1 MRSNNPPSGWPTH
14 WVKVV
19 ASLFVAWHFYSI
31 FGAVTATSTS
41 MLHPAPLPALQIA
54 RTSYMYREALFL
66 HNAYRFYVPDPGPVQ
81 TMWFRLEYEGPKGRS
96 IAYWYELPRRDDF
109 SFRMSYQRHLSV
121 SMLLQMQ
128 GYDITTVNSG
138 LKALDLVKDQDIDI
152 IFHEAAFV
160 SVPQSMANPL
170 PCFEINQRGTEF
182 LLESAR
188 KAGVKRVVLASSA
201 AVYGDSEAMPLDE
214 QTPLRPLSPYAV
226 SKRVDELYAE
236 LYTRSFGLEVVALR
250 YFNVYGPRQRPDSMY
265 AAAVPI
271 FTRRLLDG
279 KPVTIYGDGGQT
291 RDLVYVGDIVRANL
305 TASEHPAAPGQVFN
319 VCSGDEIRVIDLV
332 ETLMDLFPN
341 APAPQF
347 APPRAGDIY
356 RSVGNPQK
364 AADLLGF
371 RAQTSLAD
379 GLRQVVNWMKEETR

>member
-1 MRSNNPPSGWPTH
+1 MKKYLVTGGAGFIGSHIVRALLEQGD
-14 WVKVV
+14 
-19 ASLFVAWHFYSI
+19 FVRVLDNF
-31 FGAVTATSTS
+31 STGK
-41 MLHPAPLPALQIA
+41 
-54 RTSYMYREALFL
+54 RE
-66 HNAYRFYVPDPGPVQ
+66 NI
-81 TMWFRLEYEGPKGRS
+81 E
-96 IAYWYELPRRDDF
+96 
-109 SFRMSYQRHLSV
+109 
-121 SMLLQMQ
+121 
-128 GYDITTVNSG
+128 G
-138 LKALDLVKDQDIDI
+138 LKVELLEGDLRDPAAIAAAVQGVDY

-160 SVPQSMANPL
+160 SVPQSMEDPL

-182 LLESAR
+182 LLEAAR

-201 AVYGDSEAMPLDE
+201 AVYGDSDAMPLDE

-236 LYTRSFGLEVVALR
+236 MYTRSFGLDVVALR

-271 FTRRLLDG
+271 FTRRLVDG
-279 KPVTIYGDGGQT
+279 KSVTIYGDGDQT

-305 TASEHPAAPGQVFN
+305 AASEHPAAPGQVFN
-319 VCSGDEIRVIDLV
+319 VCSGEEIRVIDLV
-332 ETLMDLFPN
+332 ETLMNLFPN

-364 AADLLGF
+364 AAELLGF
-371 RAQTSLAD
+371 RTQTSLAD
-379 GLRQVVNWMKEETR
+379 GLKAVAEWMASKG